1 MYCTVTSLE
10 MTWQVFLQVTRVVL
24 LWVNNHFHDFETDGT
39 MSDFLERFEKLLEKE
54 VRVNYNRKKILE
66 VLHCVKA

>member
-1 MYCTVTSLE
+1 M
-10 MTWQVFLQVTRVVL
+10 FLQVTRVVL

-54 VRVNYNRKKILE
+54 VRI
-66 VLHCVKA
+66 HKAHELP